1 MRIKS
6 IWKLLPVVL
15 IIGIIF
21 FFEKK
26 SSLEREKFKES
37 AINSYIVKKKSNWT
51 GGRSYDYLTKNGIVI
66 TLLNK
71 YSLVMGDSVSKQN
84 DTFKFKIYRKDSL
97 GNYKYYNSYDLEQL
111 KDDSNSF
118 MSVMRH
124 ENTHQIENNNKN
136 Y

>member
-6 IWKLLPVVL
+6 IWKLFPVVL

-97 GNYKYYNSYDLEQL
+97 GNYKYYNSYDLE
-111 KDDSNSF
+111 
-118 MSVMRH
+118 
-124 ENTHQIENNNKN
+124 
-136 Y
+136 